1 MPDNIKI
8 DKELICSRYYRG
20 HLTMS
25 SLGPVSP
32 IAAVEPQSVEL
43 II

>member
-8 DKELICSRYYRG
+8 DKELIRSRYYRG
-20 HLTMS
+20 HLQVT

-32 IAAVEPQSVEL
+32 MVVVEPQLVEL
-43 II
+43 VI